1 MKIYSKMVAVAALC
15 ATFTSC
21 FKDEAPNAEC
31 DIEEAFVSVSNA
43 KEVFNNLSDTLL
55 QVSSTTTD
63 LIFQIKRKATVT
75 NFAPQFKL
83 TEGATISPANGSEH
97 DFSKG
102 PVVYTVT
109 SQDANYS
116 RVYRVSFKKASV
128 MVGDTVKFDFEHY
141 VKANLTGLADFYKWQ
156 EKDGEGMQDVWGS
169 GNAGFS
175 LSAWDQPAEAD
186 PAIPIDGFDGKAVQL
201 TTRSTGS
208 LGKLVKMPIAAG
220 NLFYGT
226 FDLRNALAD
235 ALKATQF
242 GHPFNRK
249 PLTVTGYYKYTPA
262 KTVTDRASKVLEDVK
277 DSAAIYA
284 VFYRNHDDSGQKVVL
299 DGSNI
304 KTSNLIV
311 AMADMDY
318 VAPKEDWTE
327 FEIKFKYLTDI
338 DLDVLEQNGYSLAL
352 VFSSSKQ
359 GDRFIGAI
367 GGTAPVGLPRT
378 IRHMNSY
385 TLMPN
390 FQFGIDAER
399 RISPLMGVMLGLR
412 LENKGMRVDARVK
425 NYHMAIEQGTQ
436 HLEGQFTGDV
446 KTKVNEWMFTVPVM
460 AAFHVG
466 DDVRLKAGMYASY
479 VLSRQF
485 EGYAHGGYLRVGGP
499 TGAKINIGEE
509 PGQRGDYDFSNHMRR
524 LQVGLTVGCDWTF
537 CEKWGGYLDLNWGL
551 NGIHHSSF
559 KTIEQ
564 TLYPIFATVGATYN
578 L

>member
-83 TEGATISPANGSEH
+83 TEGATISPANGSVH

-109 SQDANYS
+109 SQDGNYS

-208 LGKLVKMPIAAG
+208 
-220 NLFYGT
+220 
-226 FDLRNALAD
+226 
-235 ALKATQF
+235 
-242 GHPFNRK
+242 
-249 PLTVTGYYKYTPA
+249 
-262 KTVTDRASKVLEDVK
+262 
-277 DSAAIYA
+277 
-284 VFYRNHDDSGQKVVL
+284 
-299 DGSNI
+299 
-304 KTSNLIV
+304 
-311 AMADMDY
+311 
-318 VAPKEDWTE
+318 
-327 FEIKFKYLTDI
+327 
-338 DLDVLEQNGYSLAL
+338 
-352 VFSSSKQ
+352 
-359 GDRFIGAI
+359 
-367 GGTAPVGLPRT
+367 
-378 IRHMNSY
+378 
-385 TLMPN
+385 
-390 FQFGIDAER
+390 R
-399 RISPLMGVMLGLR
+399 R
-412 LENKGMRVDARVK
+412 
-425 NYHMAIEQGTQ
+425 
-436 HLEGQFTGDV
+436 
-446 KTKVNEWMFTVPVM
+446 
-460 AAFHVG
+460 
-466 DDVRLKAGMYASY
+466 
-479 VLSRQF
+479 
-485 EGYAHGGYLRVGGP
+485 
-499 TGAKINIGEE
+499 
-509 PGQRGDYDFSNHMRR
+509 
-524 LQVGLTVGCDWTF
+524 
-537 CEKWGGYLDLNWGL
+537 
-551 NGIHHSSF
+551 
-559 KTIEQ
+559 
-564 TLYPIFATVGATYN
+564 
-578 L
+578 

>member
-109 SQDANYS
+109 SQDGNYS

-359 GDRFIGAI
+359 GDQFIGAI
-367 GGTAPVGLPRT
+367 G
-378 IRHMNSY
+378 S
-385 TLMPN
+385 TLC
-390 FQFGIDAER
+390 IDKV
-399 RISPLMGVMLGLR
+399 RI
-412 LENKGMRVDARVK
+412 
-425 NYHMAIEQGTQ
+425 I
-436 HLEGQFTGDV
+436 
-446 KTKVNEWMFTVPVM
+446 
-460 AAFHVG
+460 
-466 DDVRLKAGMYASY
+466 
-479 VLSRQF
+479 
-485 EGYAHGGYLRVGGP
+485 
-499 TGAKINIGEE
+499 
-509 PGQRGDYDFSNHMRR
+509 
-524 LQVGLTVGCDWTF
+524 
-537 CEKWGGYLDLNWGL
+537 CEKE
-551 NGIHHSSF
+551 
-559 KTIEQ
+559 KK
-564 TLYPIFATVGATYN
+564 
-578 L
+578 